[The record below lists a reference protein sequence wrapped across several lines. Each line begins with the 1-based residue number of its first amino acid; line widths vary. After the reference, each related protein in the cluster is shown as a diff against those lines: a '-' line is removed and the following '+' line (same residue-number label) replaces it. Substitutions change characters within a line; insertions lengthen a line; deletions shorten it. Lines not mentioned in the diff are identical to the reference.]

1 MGQNVEIQGEAM
13 KQASRSGFT
22 LVEVLT
28 VIAIIALLAAL
39 VLGLA
44 GHAQKTAAKKK
55 AASEIAQLESFITA
69 QQMQHGQVPPTMA
82 TLAEALRAANHPL
95 AGLLDPWGNPYQYQ
109 TSSLATYF
117 LWSTGGAPGVPAS
130 YVGRWP

>member
-1 MGQNVEIQGEAM
+1 MM
-13 KQASRSGFT
+13 RMRRRGFT

-55 AASEIAQLESFITA
+55 AAAEISQLDSFIGAYQA
-69 QQMQHGQVPPTMA
+69 QYGQVPQTA
-82 TLAEALRAANHPL
+82 GELSGALQEANHPL
-95 AGLLDPWGNPYQYQ
+95 AGLVDPWGNPYQYQ
-109 TSSLATYF
+109 ASSRATYH
-117 LWSTGGAPGVPAS
+117 LWSTAGGANPALFI
-130 YVGRWP
+130 GNPP